1 MTCARG
7 VAGAA
12 GVTLVELIF
21 TLALG
26 LVIAGITVPQVLAG
40 IDRSRTRAAARF
52 LAARMTLARAQ
63 AVARAATVALR
74 FTADGQAVAMY
85 VDGNGNGVR
94 TRDVEDGRDP
104 VLEPPVR
111 LGDLFPGVVVDAAD
125 VGAAGIVS
133 FTAAGTASSGTVYL
147 RGRARTQA
155 AVRVLGATGRT
166 RVLRYDPATGRFDE
180 GS

>member
-1 MTCARG
+1 VTRARG

-12 GVTLVELIF
+12 GVTLVELMF

-26 LVIAGITVPQVLAG
+26 LVIAGIAVPQVLAG
-40 IDRSRTRAAARF
+40 VDRSRTRAAARF

-111 LGDLFPGVVVDAAD
+111 LGDLFPGVMVDAD

-147 RGRARTQA
+147 RGRERTQA